1 MKYFLS
7 CDGFI
12 SLNGEPG
19 VSGVNVSNLPNNF
32 SSLVYDDE
40 LLSGKIEFQNG
51 TVQIDVT
58 NESEIQNHLSISLTD
73 ILNMKTTREAEI
85 VAENE

>member
-12 SLNGEPG
+12 SLNGEAG
-19 VSGVNVSNLPNNF
+19 VSGVNTSNLPNNF

-40 LLSGKIEFQNG
+40 IQSGKIEFQNG
-51 TVQIDVT
+51 TVQIDIS
-58 NESEIQNHLSISLTD
+58 NESEIQNHLSLSLTD
-73 ILNMKTTREAEI
+73 ILNMKSNREAEI
-85 VAENE
+85 AAEV